1 MKNITPG
8 FTSIE
13 YMETLD
19 VIDPSQINIA
29 RICLLV
35 SIQLSIE
42 FFGKNR
48 NPEIQYIIRR
58 IGERLGSWLKSYDT
72 LYDFLISHE
81 DSKNEWNTFFNKNY
95 RKEINRLQV
104 IAFQVNDDNLLSEND
119 QEDIQR
125 ILEQDSLSII
135 DKNIILLKC
144 MSKPE
149 HETIILLEK
158 FCKSFSR
165 SGYYVRT

>member
-29 RICLLV
+29 RICLLG

-135 DKNIILLKC
+135 DKNIILFLRVE
-144 MSKPE
+144 S
-149 HETIILLEK
+149 
-158 FCKSFSR
+158 SQ
-165 SGYYVRT
+165 